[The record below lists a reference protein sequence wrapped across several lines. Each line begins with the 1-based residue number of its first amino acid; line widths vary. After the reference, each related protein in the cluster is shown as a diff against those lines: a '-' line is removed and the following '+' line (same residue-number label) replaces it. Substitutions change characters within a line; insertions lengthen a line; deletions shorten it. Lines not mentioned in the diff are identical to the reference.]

1 MSEFKKPQPSP
12 TAWTQSFWQNCASE
26 RLMLLRCSTCGAH
39 HLPTRRVC
47 SCSAIKFEAVESV
60 GLGEIITYTEVHRA
74 PDPAFKAEMPYVI
87 AIIELQEG
95 VRLMSNIIQ
104 SEAKD
109 LGIGKKVQCVYEILD
124 ETLGVPKFKL
134 IKH

>member
-60 GLGEIITYTEVHRA
+60 GLGEIISYTEVHRA
-74 PDPAFKAEMPYVI
+74 PDPAFKAELPYVI

-95 VRLMSNIIQ
+95 VR
-104 SEAKD
+104 
-109 LGIGKKVQCVYEILD
+109 
-124 ETLGVPKFKL
+124 
-134 IKH
+134 